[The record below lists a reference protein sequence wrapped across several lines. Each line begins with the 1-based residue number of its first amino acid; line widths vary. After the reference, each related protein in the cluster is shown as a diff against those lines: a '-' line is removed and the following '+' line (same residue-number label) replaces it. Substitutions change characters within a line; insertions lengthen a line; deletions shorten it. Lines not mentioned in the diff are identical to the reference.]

1 MIKKTILLKFLLRQ
15 IFLLSLLSSGIVYAQ
30 TGPNDDF
37 DGDGIINSV
46 DLDDDNDGVPDA
58 VESPAC
64 FYNVNEWNTLAKP
77 TLNGVTITSA
87 LTTTTGNFGQL
98 TDNVNNVTAVTF
110 TAGQAIQNANV
121 YLFTFAKSVRLDALY
136 LKFNTATQ
144 FAGTT
149 KIQGSNT
156 NNGSDWVDLSAAI
169 ALTAG
174 SNTTVNGGVGVA
186 ASIKYPVTLNATTA
200 YRYIRITGAVPSNI
214 AAQNASEVY
223 FDFNVTS
230 YVASFYPKGA
240 CTDANID
247 GDGILP
253 HFDLD
258 SDGDGCSDA
267 YEAGATTNTATNYQF
282 PYVDSNGDGLVNA
295 VDSDGDGIVNY
306 TSSYNYYAT
315 ASYFKAC
322 ADTDGDGILDIN
334 DLDDDN
340 DGIPDK
346 VECPSLLANMAAN
359 GGFSG
364 TADSLPNWYIGFT
377 STALPI
383 TDTFTPTVTPITNTG
398 NVYNYGIGGGNQV
411 NSPLTG
417 GLFDLY
423 ENGNPATG
431 LQYVLQEHDPQ
442 RPVVN
447 KLPNALIAGVPYQF
461 TFDLGNRGTGS
472 ANKYIVTLYNAD
484 TQMPE
489 KIILSGVL
497 NTLPAYT
504 SSPSYVNFTGSFIP
518 NSSANYYLLFY
529 PSISGGVNDDFVI
542 DRVAVAG
549 ASTSA
554 CDTDGDGIPN
564 FLDLDSDGDG
574 CSDLS
579 EAGVSPLTDQF
590 TPSTTNNFGGSYG
603 ISNPT
608 GSQLNPAAADVNNNG
623 LNDSVENGTSGNVNY
638 ISYYNYYALS
648 ASINLCSDFDNDGIV
663 DFYDIDD
670 DNDGV
675 LDATESPSCF
685 YTQAEATK
693 ISSVTSELTQFSPY
707 VITSSYDNNV
717 ATQSAFD
724 TGQNWIGRSVFDI
737 LLPVPIAITSINFD
751 VVNWAFSANTSST
764 FKLQGGDGTNWEDLS
779 SPIANNIVADFS
791 INNTLHVGKPYARY
805 RIVGVA
811 GTSSYVGVSEIT
823 FTPYQ
828 YVASQHPKASCIGVD
843 TDGDGIPNHHDLDS
857 DGDGCSDSVEAG
869 NTIFT
874 NNNIT
879 SFNTGADANSNGL
892 LNQFESSTTTGTI
905 NYISTYTDF
914 ATNANLSACLDS
926 DGDAMPDV
934 TDIDDDNDG
943 VLDAVESPG
952 CFYTAAEAGVIA
964 VVSTPL
970 PNDDGANVNLPFI
983 HDGVIT
989 SVTASNNVITVNQSI
1004 NGAIIYNIEYPTA
1017 VKLTSISHYGTT
1029 FGTSATAKIQGS
1041 NDKITW
1047 DELMT
1052 AATAATATNPKTFTI
1067 NNNTANSYRYYRIVK
1082 VAGTD
1087 TPAITTYEV
1096 SGVQNIVGYIPS
1108 AHPKPTCINDLDGD
1122 GIPNHRDLDSDG
1134 DGCSDSVEA
1143 GNTVFTANNTT
1154 TYNTGADANN
1164 NGLLDQFESATTPGT
1179 INYASTY
1186 TLYAADASISACL
1199 DSDGDAVPD
1208 VLDID
1213 DDNDGILDV
1222 IEMISCEA
1230 FLADGSFEILQP
1242 VASTSE
1248 WTNATGAD
1256 ANNNIHGN
1264 ATVSSGWTENGNTMD
1279 SWNPTTFLNGAYRIP
1294 IVGSGQWGGIANGM
1308 KASPAGG
1315 IFVGGLTTGGVIEG
1329 MKTTLSGLTIGV
1341 PYKLTFYQANAG
1353 IDGTTPVN
1361 AITPQ
1366 IRWKVQLGNEIQYSP
1381 SLPFLGPLNQEWS
1394 LVEMTFIP
1402 VATSGELIF
1411 TTNTEVS
1418 SGAIQYIVMD
1428 GVSLISTLG
1437 CGVFTDT
1444 DGDGIPNHLDL
1455 DSDGDGCPD
1464 AVEAGTATQAG
1475 AGNTSAGTLVN
1486 TGGTQTGVANAIVG
1500 NNTPA
1505 AYGSNG
1511 FYSGIETND
1520 TSSAAYTGIY
1530 SYNQYAIVSTLNL
1543 CTDTDGDGIIDLND
1557 IDDDNDGIVDAVE
1570 SPACFYTAAE
1580 ANVISKITS
1589 QFTSPDDDQIDSDI
1603 QLLHDGGAALTFN
1616 FNAVAA
1622 TANPTGSNLFT
1633 IEYPTSLQLAT
1644 LSVSQRISTTLNAN
1658 AVVVGS
1664 NDGVTWS
1671 AALSPATLITATPI
1685 VFNITTTQPYK
1696 YYRIQTGSVPGA
1708 LAIANTIG
1716 EITSTVAASY
1726 IPSAHQKPVICSVD
1740 TDGDTIPNHLDL
1752 DSDGDGCSDLAES
1765 GVSPATDIITP
1776 LLTNNAGGS
1785 YGIANPNGSQLNPTA
1800 ADVNNDG
1807 LNDSVDADLNSITN
1821 YTSTYSNAINAA
1833 IASCTLFCYRP
1844 AVLSG
1849 TVLNTPQ
1856 GITSLHRA
1864 GVDADNWPMVRKG
1877 AWTALEAKTKGFVPN
1892 RLTIAQINL
1901 IPAGDL
1907 REGMMVYNISSD
1919 CLYINTDGTPTGWK
1933 CFNTLACPD

>member
-46 DLDDDNDGVPDA
+46 DIDDDNDGVPDA

-87 LTTTTGNFGQL
+87 LTTSTGNFGQL

-156 NNGSDWVDLSAAI
+156 NNGSDWVDLSAPI
-169 ALTAG
+169 AVTAG

-230 YVASFYPKGA
+230 YVASFYPKGT

-267 YEAGATTNTATNYQF
+267 YEAGATINTATNYQF

-364 TADSLPNWYIGFT
+364 TADSLPNWYMGFT

-472 ANKYIVTLYNAD
+472 ANTYIVTLYNAD

-751 VVNWAFSANTSST
+751 VANWAFSANTSST

-828 YVASQHPKASCIGVD
+828 YVASQYPKASCIGVD

-879 SFNTGADANSNGL
+879 TFNTGADANSNGL

-952 CFYTAAEAGVIA
+952 CFYTAAEAGTIA
-964 VVSTPL
+964 TVSTPL
-970 PNDDGANVNLPFI
+970 PNDDGVNVNLPFI

-989 SVTASNNVITVNQSI
+989 SVTASNNVITVNQSV
-1004 NGAIIYNIEYPTA
+1004 NGSIIYNIEYPTA

-1041 NDKITW
+1041 NDKIIW

-1052 AATAATATNPKTFTI
+1052 AATAATATNPKTFTV

-1096 SGVQNIVGYIPS
+1096 SGVQNTVGYIPS
-1108 AHPKPTCINDLDGD
+1108 AHPKPACINDLDGD
-1122 GIPNHRDLDSDG
+1122 GIPNHRDLDSDD

-1154 TYNTGADANN
+1154 TYNTGTDANN

-1179 INYASTY
+1179 INYTSTY
-1186 TLYAADASISACL
+1186 VIFATDAAVSACL
-1199 DSDGDAVPD
+1199 DSDGDGVVD
-1208 VLDID
+1208 IVDID

-1222 IEMISCEA
+1222 IEQNCTTGTA
-1230 FLADGSFEILQP
+1230 VTVTALDGSATGVTAVTDDHQVTLNE
-1242 VASTSE
+1242 AST
-1248 WTNATGAD
+1248 G
-1256 ANNNIHGN
+1256 
-1264 ATVSSGWTENGNTMD
+1264 
-1279 SWNPTTFLNGAYRIP
+1279 YRISFPYGYLGFKILIWSIDTGNEFTFSAKLKDGTIVGPIDMDLFFNTADPRWVSRWTAKGYPGSDPTNFSTQLGEYIGNPFNSGDTYYKSASGKAWGALSTVLPQATYSNP
-1294 IVGSGQWGGIANGM
+1294 IVEIIMNMDAGSSNMLLEIE
-1308 KASPAGG
+1308 P
-1315 IFVGGLTTGGVIEG
+1315 VIP
-1329 MKTTLSGLTIGV
+1329 V
-1341 PYKLTFYQANAG
+1341 PYCDD
-1353 IDGTTPVN
+1353 I
-1361 AITPQ
+1361 
-1366 IRWKVQLGNEIQYSP
+1366 
-1381 SLPFLGPLNQEWS
+1381 
-1394 LVEMTFIP
+1394 
-1402 VATSGELIF
+1402 
-1411 TTNTEVS
+1411 
-1418 SGAIQYIVMD
+1418 
-1428 GVSLISTLG
+1428 
-1437 CGVFTDT
+1437 DT
-1444 DGDGIPNHLDL
+1444 DNDGIPNRLDL

-1486 TGGTQTGVANAIVG
+1486 TSGTQTGVANAIVG

-1505 AYGSNG
+1505 AYGTNG

-1520 TSSAAYTGIY
+1520 TLSAAYIGIY

-1557 IDDDNDGIVDAVE
+1557 IDDDNDGIADAVE

-1580 ANVISKITS
+1580 ANTITNV
-1589 QFTSPDDDQIDSDI
+1589 TSP
-1603 QLLHDGGAALTFN
+1603 LNAA
-1616 FNAVAA
+1616 AGDP
-1622 TANPTGSNLFT
+1622 TANTEIATLHNGNTSDANPYNFVSQSVASGATIFT
-1633 IEYPTSLQLAT
+1633 VTYPTPVT
-1644 LSVSQRISTTLNAN
+1644 LSSLTVTQIASGMSTNASTFGKLYGSVDGVSYILLTSGNGIALNTTSVTFAN
-1658 AVVVGS
+1658 AVTTPYRYYQIRSVG
-1664 NDGVTWS
+1664 
-1671 AALSPATLITATPI
+1671 
-1685 VFNITTTQPYK
+1685 
-1696 YYRIQTGSVPGA
+1696 
-1708 LAIANTIG
+1708 
-1716 EITSTVAASY
+1716 TVAAGNTAAFNTGTAGIQEISSVIAVTPAY
-1726 IPSAHQKPVICSVD
+1726 LASAHPKPGICSVD

-1849 TVLNTPQ
+1849 TVLSTPQ

-1864 GVDADNWPMVRKG
+1864 GADADNWPMVRKG

-1933 CFNTLACPD
+1933 CFNTQACPD